1 MFSQNIVILLLVTSG
16 GGRRSLF
23 TMEVSALEDTS
34 LVEVDD
40 DDLIDNVLHNLTDED
55 IVDLTSTTSTTAAQ
69 PPHFRD
75 DPLTVFRFIPPG
87 RIIFIEDCCRRDYE
101 RNEYSSHFFPRSPST
116 ERKHRVYDWH
126 TVPGTFVGRLIGQL
140 R

>member
-1 MFSQNIVILLLVTSG
+1 MFSQNIVILLLVASG
-16 GGRRSLF
+16 GGRCSLF
-23 TMEVSALEDTS
+23 TMEVSTLEDNS

-75 DPLTVFRFIPPG
+75 ELGNFKV
-87 RIIFIEDCCRRDYE
+87 
-101 RNEYSSHFFPRSPST
+101 
-116 ERKHRVYDWH
+116 
-126 TVPGTFVGRLIGQL
+126 
-140 R
+140 